1 MRTSSILEIKVHWQ
15 TLITMHDPIHQHH
28 YPTHLQFLWAHT
40 FQNLFAHQIYQ
51 KKYSFEI
58 PYPPQNSKGRKKE
71 SKKLIHKHD
80 IDNIDNIII
89 IHKQDKLM
97 PPSSWKDYAAN
108 GNGQHHTN
116 YAYEHYEADPRGGGM
131 PPLPPGAPRG
141 HHPQMPMHHNG
152 SLQRPRPSGG
162 YSRGPQGYS
171 LPRPTNG
178 YGGPPPPPPGYG
190 SYDRRGYHSRP
201 PGHMQ
206 PPDYAPDHYFMPS
219 QRKYSGEVVRVFVD
233 YNK

>member
-1 MRTSSILEIKVHWQ
+1 
-15 TLITMHDPIHQHH
+15 
-28 YPTHLQFLWAHT
+28 
-40 FQNLFAHQIYQ
+40 
-51 KKYSFEI
+51 
-58 PYPPQNSKGRKKE
+58 
-71 SKKLIHKHD
+71 
-80 IDNIDNIII
+80 
-89 IHKQDKLM
+89 M

-108 GNGQHHTN
+108 GNGHHTN
-116 YAYEHYEADPRGGGM
+116 YAYEHYEADPRGGM

-141 HHPQMPMHHNG
+141 GHHPQMPLHHNG
-152 SLQRPRPSGG
+152 SLQRPRPSAGGGG

-178 YGGPPPPPPGYG
+178 FNGHNGHNGQPPPPPPGYG
-190 SYDRRGYHSRP
+190 SYDRRGYHGSRP
-201 PGHMQ
+201 PSHMQ

>member
-1 MRTSSILEIKVHWQ
+1 MLGGAFYSDLSIFSFSDVPASYLHAAAS
-15 TLITMHDPIHQHH
+15 
-28 YPTHLQFLWAHT
+28 F
-40 FQNLFAHQIYQ
+40 
-51 KKYSFEI
+51 FEI
-58 PYPPQNSKGRKKE
+58 TVNWCGGLELPPFFNTFLTNSANCAIPMNP
-71 SKKLIHKHD
+71 SKKKAKNPFD
-80 IDNIDNIII
+80 TTVVDNTDKL

-108 GNGQHHTN
+108 GNGHHTN
-116 YAYEHYEADPRGGGM
+116 YAYEHFEADPRGGM

-141 HHPQMPMHHNG
+141 HHPQMPLHHNG

-190 SYDRRGYHSRP
+190 SYDRRGYHGRP
-201 PGHMQ
+201 PSHMQ

>member
-1 MRTSSILEIKVHWQ
+1 M
-15 TLITMHDPIHQHH
+15 
-28 YPTHLQFLWAHT
+28 
-40 FQNLFAHQIYQ
+40 
-51 KKYSFEI
+51 YSFEI